1 MKTKQIWFSELCT
14 CTASTEQQQTNQFN
28 VVHNIGSF
36 LVPTSQFEWRLSMYW
51 CLLQWTLNINSSFF
65 QECNWKRLITY
76 ILIDDKRRYTNLLE
90 EEESCMASFNIYEI
104 KMESVKSEMWC
115 SDLYKYGYGV
125 FLFRLWLTL
134 VILWE
139 LNMNHSHDLSKQMIS

>member
-28 VVHNIGSF
+28 VIQNIGWFSSNITIWLKVINV
-36 LVPTSQFEWRLSMYW
+36 LVLISV
-51 CLLQWTLNINSSFF
+51 NINSSFF
-65 QECNWKRLITY
+65 QLKKTADNLYPDWWQEKIHRLAW
-76 ILIDDKRRYTNLLE
+76 R

-125 FLFRLWLTL
+125 SLFRLWLTL

>member
-36 LVPTSQFEWRLSMYW
+36 SSNITIWMKVINVLVFIPV
-51 CLLQWTLNINSSFF
+51 NIDSSFF

-125 FLFRLWLTL
+125 SLFRYWLTL

>member
-14 CTASTEQQQTNQFN
+14 CTASTEQQQTNQLN

-36 LVPTSQFEWRLSMYW
+36 SSNITIWMKVINVLVFIPV
-51 CLLQWTLNINSSFF
+51 NINSSFF

>member
-14 CTASTEQQQTNQFN
+14 CTASTEQQQTNQLN

-36 LVPTSQFEWRLSMYW
+36 SSNITIWLKVINVLVLIPV
-51 CLLQWTLNINSSFF
+51 NINSFFF
-65 QECNWKRLITY
+65 QLKKTADNLYPDWWQEKIHRLAWIE
-76 ILIDDKRRYTNLLE
+76 R
-90 EEESCMASFNIYEI
+90 ESCMASYNIYEI